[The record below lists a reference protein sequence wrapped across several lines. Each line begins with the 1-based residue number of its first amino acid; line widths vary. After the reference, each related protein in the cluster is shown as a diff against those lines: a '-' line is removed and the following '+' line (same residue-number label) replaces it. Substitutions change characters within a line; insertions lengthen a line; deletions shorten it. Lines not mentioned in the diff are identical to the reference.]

1 MSRVILPV
9 LAALVLVT
17 ASLIPGDAYARGGGG
32 GRGGGGFHGGGVRAG
47 GFHGGAVRAGG
58 FHRGGAV
65 YAGRG
70 YRVASRPGYG
80 YGYRGYGYRRYGYG
94 AAAVVGGAALYGAYN
109 NSCFY
114 DAYGQYI
121 CPEQYPYY
129 RY

>member
-1 MSRVILPV
+1 MSRLILPA

-17 ASLIPGDAYARGGGG
+17 ASLIPDDAYARGGRGAGG
-32 GRGGGGFHGGGVRAG
+32 YHGGGVRAG
-47 GFHGGAVRAGG
+47 GGY
-58 FHRGGAV
+58 RGGAV

-70 YRVASRPGYG
+70 YAGRSYRVAGR
-80 YGYRGYGYRRYGYG
+80 YGYRGGYYRRYGYG

-109 NSCFY
+109 NGCYY

-121 CPEQYPYY
+121 CAGQYPYY